1 MSTRLN
7 GEFEITSS
15 EESTYDTFG
24 DGGKLTR
31 VEVEASYEGDL
42 QGTASVEYL
51 MAYAGKESARF
62 VGQQRFKGDAG
73 DRTGSVVLQLSGT
86 FDGSTVNATSTVVSG
101 TGTGDFAGM
110 EGRGSFSAPLGE
122 AATYVLDATF
132 GDTTF
137 GDATGTES

>member
-7 GEFEITSS
+7 GEFEITSW

-42 QGTASVEYL
+42 SGTASVEYL

-86 FDGSTVNATSTVVSG
+86 FDGSTVNAT
-101 TGTGDFAGM
+101 GTGDFAGM